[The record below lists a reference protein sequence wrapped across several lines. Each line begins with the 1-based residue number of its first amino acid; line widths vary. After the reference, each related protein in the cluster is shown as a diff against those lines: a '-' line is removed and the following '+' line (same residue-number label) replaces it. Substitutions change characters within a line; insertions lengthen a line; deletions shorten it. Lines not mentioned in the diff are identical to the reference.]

1 MCATQPEALNDPLSS
16 SPDKLSMLGFLHILK
31 KCNVPHPD
39 VPMAAFDRIFVEV
52 NWTSD
57 PSVRIRLLCSQTT
70 GRSRASVSLP
80 VSNVYCLCGPM
91 HLTHTA

>member
-1 MCATQPEALNDPLSS
+1 
-16 SPDKLSMLGFLHILK
+16 MLGFLHILK

-57 PSVRIRLLCSQTT
+57 PSVRHQRTIVTSCCCS
-70 GRSRASVSLP
+70 AF
-80 VSNVYCLCGPM
+80 
-91 HLTHTA
+91 

>member
-1 MCATQPEALNDPLSS
+1 MTALCETEAVNDPLAKS
-16 SPDKLSMLGFLHILK
+16 DCLSMLGFLHILK

-57 PSVRIRLLCSQTT
+57 PSVRHKSTIVTSCCCS
-70 GRSRASVSLP
+70 AF
-80 VSNVYCLCGPM
+80 
-91 HLTHTA
+91 